1 MSLQYVLTTAALTII
16 ISILLL
22 AVFLLYRQMRRQREH
37 VTDKEIL
44 YRDNQIKKLN
54 LRINNLSQLNSRY
67 LNFMLKIPAIIQ
79 RMNSTLKLHD
89 ISIAII
95 ELVNDV
101 VITDKVELYLFD
113 ASENLLKKLT
123 ADENTRKEKEQVQY
137 AIGEDIIGA
146 VAEHRFVMMRE
157 HYNKLYSQ
165 QQRNKDLKAQLW
177 MAVPIIFKERLLG
190 VIGIGE
196 IENPVGNESDLLRMI
211 ADISSVA
218 LLNQILLQEAQH
230 KANTDQLTGLS
241 NRNYLHQ
248 VAQYQMEKAVREG
261 TGISVILFD
270 IDNFK
275 NYNDTNGHNA
285 GDALLIE
292 LSRLMQVATRKEAT
306 LARYGGEEFIIMLP
320 GISKKGA
327 FAYAERLRIEISQYS
342 FPHKEKQPLGFVSI
356 SGGIAGFPEDGDS
369 IDKVIQNAD
378 KALYRAKSEGKNRV
392 LIQTA

>member
-1 MSLQYVLTTAALTII
+1 MQYVLTTAALTIV

-22 AVFLLYRQMRRQREH
+22 SVFLLYRQMRKQREH
-37 VTDKEIL
+37 LPDKEIL

-79 RMNSTLKLHD
+79 RMNSSLKLHD
-89 ISIAII
+89 IAIAII
-95 ELVNDV
+95 DLVNDV
-101 VITDKVELYLFD
+101 VITNKAELYLFD
-113 ASENLLKKLT
+113 ASENLLKKLSV
-123 ADENTRKEKEQVQY
+123 DENTQREKEQLNY
-137 AIGEDIIGA
+137 AIGEDIIGTA
-146 VAEHRFVMMRE
+146 AEHRFVIMRE
-157 HYNKLYSQ
+157 HYNKLYPQ

-177 MAVPIIFKERLLG
+177 IAVPIIFKEKLLG

-218 LLNQILLQEAQH
+218 LLNQILLKEAQH

-261 TGISVILFD
+261 TSISVILFD

-320 GISKKGA
+320 GISKEGA
-327 FAYAERLRIEISQYS
+327 FAYADRLRKEISQYS

-356 SGGIAGFPEDGDS
+356 SGGIASFPEDGDS